1 MSPYWRDLQ
10 TRLQSLRSD
19 YMIKMLNP
27 RSLYQELAAKHH
39 VEELLT
45 AESVF
50 AATSFVGINLCVSSL
65 PNFAIY

>member
-1 MSPYWRDLQ
+1 
-10 TRLQSLRSD
+10 
-19 YMIKMLNP
+19 MIKILNP

-65 PNFAIY
+65 PDFAIY